1 VLSLII
7 ITPVTDN
14 EMLAQYG
21 TNILLNAM
29 LGDLP
34 GLARAALAAG
44 AEAEAPRARRPDGR
58 WGKGMPSG

>member
-1 VLSLII
+1 LSLIV

-21 TNILLNAM
+21 TNILFNAM

-34 GLARAALAAG
+34 ALARAALAGG
-44 AEAEAPRARRPDGR
+44 AEAATPRARLP
-58 WGKGMPSG
+58 

>member
-1 VLSLII
+1 VLSLIV

-29 LGDLP
+29 LSDLP
-34 GLARAALAAG
+34 GLARAAFAGG
-44 AEAEAPRARRPDGR
+44 AEAAAPRARP
-58 WGKGMPSG
+58 P